1 MRGLLGS
8 VMFVLC
14 VATAACGSSAKNT
27 AGTGGAGGGSGGSA
41 GTNVDA
47 AVNGISC
54 DPFTACAGNIVGT
67 WRLVSS
73 CGSVSSWPCPSSERI
88 PARSSVTQETYTFA
102 SNGTFSLAASGDLT
116 ETLVY
121 PLVCLSGITDAGIPQ
136 ACADIERAFVT
147 PTQTGDAGTQ
157 TVEVKSASC
166 SVAANDTCA
175 CTAVLTTTGS
185 QIMASGSYTTSGNQ
199 VTLVVSASDGGVRDA
214 GTDAPWEYCV
224 SGNTLTIHSV
234 SSSADGVMTLTR

>member
-1 MRGLLGS
+1 MSGLRGS

-27 AGTGGAGGGSGGSA
+27 AGTGGSGGGGGGA
-41 GTNVDA
+41 GTNDDA

-54 DPFTACAGNIVGT
+54 DPFTACGGNIVGT

-88 PARSSVTQETYTFA
+88 AAKSSVTQETYTFA

-121 PLVCLSGITDAGIPQ
+121 PPACLGGITDAGISQ
-136 ACADIERAFVT
+136 ACADIERAFLT

-157 TVEVKSASC
+157 MVVVKSASC
-166 SVAANDTCA
+166 SAAANDTCV
-175 CTAVLTTTGS
+175 CNAVLTTTGS
-185 QIMASGSYTTSGNQ
+185 QLTTSGSYTTSGNQ
-199 VTLVVSASDGGVRDA
+199 VTLIDSASDGGVRDA
-214 GTDAPWEYCV
+214 GTDAAWEYCV
-224 SGNTLTIHSV
+224 SGNTLTLHTV